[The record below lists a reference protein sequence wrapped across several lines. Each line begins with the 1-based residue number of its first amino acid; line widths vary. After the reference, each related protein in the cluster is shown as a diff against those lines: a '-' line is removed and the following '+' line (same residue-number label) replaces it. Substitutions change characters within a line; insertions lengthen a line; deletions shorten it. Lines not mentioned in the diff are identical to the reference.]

1 MKRVNSLARVVVCG
15 ALLALIA
22 TGCNV
27 EREWVTS
34 RDPSEAEAQEEMQE
48 QAAFFDIEGSPELDR
63 AAREYQD
70 YVDGQSELLVDR
82 TEEFVAAVKAGDV
95 AEAKKLYAPSRVPWE
110 RVEPIAE
117 KFGTLDPE
125 VDAREGDVPHKQW
138 TGFHRIEQALWV
150 ENTTD
155 GQDKYADELMSAV
168 ERLERKVDNVKL
180 QASDPVFG
188 AVELLNEVSATKITG
203 EEERYSHTDLY
214 DIAANVEGAEVAFE
228 FVKPVVKRES
238 RPRGTDRGPL
248 QGPGTGDGTLSLRRR
263 LGQLREGFFISFQS
277 DPHKQFVPL
286 QRRLGQNDR
295 LTEYIQHTGSAVFAC
310 PPGIKRGGYAGE
322 QLLA

>member
-1 MKRVNSLARVVVCG
+1 LRRVKSLARVAVG
-15 ALLALIA
+15 AALLVLIA

-125 VDAREGDVPHKQW
+125 VDAREGDVPDKQW

-150 ENTTD
+150 ENTTE
-155 GQDKYADELMSAV
+155 GQDEYADELMSDV
-168 ERLERKVDNVKL
+168 ERLERKVDDVKL

-214 DIAANVEGAEVAFE
+214 DIAANVEGAKVAFD
-228 FVKPVVKRES
+228 FVKPVVKS
-238 RPRGTDRGPL
+238 
-248 QGPGTGDGTLSLRRR
+248 
-263 LGQLREGFFISFQS
+263 
-277 DPHKQFVPL
+277 
-286 QRRLGQNDR
+286 QNPE
-295 LTEYIQHTGSAVFAC
+295 LVTEIEARFDDVE
-310 PPGIKRGGYAGE
+310 R
-322 QLLA
+322 

>member
-1 MKRVNSLARVVVCG
+1 MLKRANSLARVAFGG
-15 ALLALIA
+15 ALLVFLA
-22 TGCNV
+22 TSCSM

-34 RDPSEAEAQEEMQE
+34 REPSEAEAQEEMQE
-48 QAAFFDIEGSPELDR
+48 QAAFFDIESSPELDR

-70 YVDGQSELLVDR
+70 YVDGQSELLVGR
-82 TEEFVAAVKAGDV
+82 VEEFVAAVKAEDV

-138 TGFHRIEQALWV
+138 TGFHRVEQALWV
-150 ENTTD
+150 ENTTE
-155 GQDKYADELMSAV
+155 GQDEYADELMSDV
-168 ERLERKVDNVKL
+168 QRLERKVDDVKL

-214 DIAANVEGAEVAFE
+214 DIAANVEGAKVAFD
-228 FVKPVVKRES
+228 FVKPVVKRENPELVAEIEA
-238 RPRGTDRGPL
+238 RFEDVERALEPYRR
-248 QGPGTGDGTLSLRRR
+248 GDGWASYEKVD
-263 LGQLREGFFISFQS
+263 EG
-277 DPHKQFVPL
+277 
-286 QRRLGQNDR
+286 QRRELSQKIDALAEPLSRVGR
-295 LTEYIQHTGSAVFAC
+295 VLSGGS
-310 PPGIKRGGYAGE
+310 
-322 QLLA
+322 

>member
-1 MKRVNSLARVVVCG
+1 LKRVNSLARVAVGG

-82 TEEFVAAVKAGDV
+82 TEGFVAAVKAGDV

-125 VDAREGDVPHKQW
+125 VDAREGDVPDKQW

-150 ENTTD
+150 ENTTE
-155 GQDKYADELMSAV
+155 GQDEYADELMSDV

-214 DIAANVEGAEVAFE
+214 DIAANVEGAKVAFD
-228 FVKPVVKRES
+228 FVKPVVKRENPELVTEIEA
-238 RPRGTDRGPL
+238 RFEDVEREIAPYRR
-248 QGPGTGDGTLSLRRR
+248 GDGWVSY
-263 LGQLREGFFISFQS
+263 EMVDES
-277 DPHKQFVPL
+277 
-286 QRRLGQNDR
+286 QRRELSQKIDALAEPLSSVGR
-295 LTEYIQHTGSAVFAC
+295 VLSGGS
-310 PPGIKRGGYAGE
+310 
-322 QLLA
+322 

>member
-1 MKRVNSLARVVVCG
+1 MKRANSLARVAFGG
-15 ALLALIA
+15 ALLVFLA
-22 TGCNV
+22 TSCSV

-82 TEEFVAAVKAGDV
+82 AEEFVAAVKAGDV
-95 AEAKKLYAPSRVPWE
+95 AEAKKLYAASRVPWE

-150 ENTTD
+150 ENTTE
-155 GQDKYADELMSAV
+155 GQDEYADELMSDV
-168 ERLERKVDNVKL
+168 RRLERKVDGVKL

-214 DIAANVEGAEVAFE
+214 DIAANVEGAKVAFD
-228 FVKPVVKRES
+228 FVKPVIKRENPELVAEIEA
-238 RPRGTDRGPL
+238 RFEDVERELEPYRR
-248 QGPGTGDGTLSLRRR
+248 GDGWASYEKVD
-263 LGQLREGFFISFQS
+263 EG
-277 DPHKQFVPL
+277 
-286 QRRLGQNDR
+286 QRRELSQKIDALAEPLSRVGR
-295 LTEYIQHTGSAVFAC
+295 VLSGGS
-310 PPGIKRGGYAGE
+310 
-322 QLLA
+322 

>member
-1 MKRVNSLARVVVCG
+1 LRRVKSFARVAVG
-15 ALLALIA
+15 AALLMLIA

-48 QAAFFDIEGSPELDR
+48 QAAFFDIEGNPELDR
-63 AAREYQD
+63 AARDYQD

-82 TEEFVAAVKAGDV
+82 TEGFVAAVKAGDV

-125 VDAREGDVPHKQW
+125 VDAREGDVPDKQW

-150 ENTTD
+150 ENTTE
-155 GQDKYADELMSAV
+155 GQDEYADELMSDV
-168 ERLERKVDNVKL
+168 ERLERKVDDVKL

-214 DIAANVEGAEVAFE
+214 DIAANVEGAKVAFD
-228 FVKPVVKRES
+228 FVKPVVKSQNPELVTEIEARFEDVEREIEPY
-238 RPRGTDRGPL
+238 RR
-248 QGPGTGDGTLSLRRR
+248 GDGWVSYEKVD
-263 LGQLREGFFISFQS
+263 EG
-277 DPHKQFVPL
+277 
-286 QRRLGQNDR
+286 QRRELSQKIDALAEPLSRVGR
-295 LTEYIQHTGSAVFAC
+295 VLSGGS
-310 PPGIKRGGYAGE
+310 
-322 QLLA
+322 

>member
-1 MKRVNSLARVVVCG
+1 LRRVKSLARVAVG
-15 ALLALIA
+15 AALLVLIA

-82 TEEFVAAVKAGDV
+82 TEEFVAAAVKAGDV

-125 VDAREGDVPHKQW
+125 VDAREGDVPDKQW

-150 ENTTD
+150 ENTTE
-155 GQDKYADELMSAV
+155 GQDEYADELMSDV
-168 ERLERKVDNVKL
+168 ERLERKVDDVKL

-214 DIAANVEGAEVAFE
+214 DIAANVEGAKVAFD
-228 FVKPVVKRES
+228 FVKPVVKSQNPELVTEIEARFEDVEREIEPY
-238 RPRGTDRGPL
+238 RR
-248 QGPGTGDGTLSLRRR
+248 GDGWVSYEKVDEKERRELSQKIDALA
-263 LGQLREGFFISFQS
+263 E
-277 DPHKQFVPL
+277 PL
-286 QRRLGQNDR
+286 SRVGRVLSG
-295 LTEYIQHTGSAVFAC
+295 GS
-310 PPGIKRGGYAGE
+310 
-322 QLLA
+322 

>member
-1 MKRVNSLARVVVCG
+1 MKRANSLARVAFGG
-15 ALLALIA
+15 ALLVFLA
-22 TGCNV
+22 TSCSM

-34 RDPSEAEAQEEMQE
+34 REPSDAEAQEEMQE
-48 QAAFFDIEGSPELDR
+48 QAAFFDIESSPELDR

-82 TEEFVAAVKAGDV
+82 TEEFVAAVKAEDV

-138 TGFHRIEQALWV
+138 TGFHRVEQALWV
-150 ENTTD
+150 ENTTE
-155 GQDKYADELMSAV
+155 GQDEYADELMSDV
-168 ERLERKVDNVKL
+168 QRLERKVDDVKL

-214 DIAANVEGAEVAFE
+214 DIAANLEGAKVAFD
-228 FVKPVVKRES
+228 FVKPVVKRENPELVAEIEA
-238 RPRGTDRGPL
+238 RFEDVERELEPYRR
-248 QGPGTGDGTLSLRRR
+248 GDGWASYEKVD
-263 LGQLREGFFISFQS
+263 EG
-277 DPHKQFVPL
+277 
-286 QRRLGQNDR
+286 QRRELSQKIDALAEPLSRVGR
-295 LTEYIQHTGSAVFAC
+295 VLSGGS
-310 PPGIKRGGYAGE
+310 
-322 QLLA
+322 

>member
-1 MKRVNSLARVVVCG
+1 LRRVKSLARVAAG
-15 ALLALIA
+15 AALLMLIA

-82 TEEFVAAVKAGDV
+82 TEKFVAAVKAGDV
-95 AEAKKLYAPSRVPWE
+95 AEAKRLYAPSRVPWE
-110 RVEPIAE
+110 RIEPIAE
-117 KFGTLDPE
+117 KFGTIDPE
-125 VDAREGDVPHKQW
+125 VDAREGDVPDKQW

-150 ENTTD
+150 ENTTE
-155 GQDKYADELMSAV
+155 GQDEYADELMSDV
-168 ERLERKVDNVKL
+168 ERLERKVDDVKL

-214 DIAANVEGAEVAFE
+214 DIAANVEGAKVAFD
-228 FVKPVVKRES
+228 FVKPVVKRENPELVAEIEA
-238 RPRGTDRGPL
+238 RFEDVEREIEPYRR
-248 QGPGTGDGTLSLRRR
+248 GDGWVSYDKVDDKERRELSQKIDALAEPLSRVGRV
-263 LGQLREGFFISFQS
+263 LGG
-277 DPHKQFVPL
+277 
-286 QRRLGQNDR
+286 
-295 LTEYIQHTGSAVFAC
+295 GS
-310 PPGIKRGGYAGE
+310 
-322 QLLA
+322 

>member
-1 MKRVNSLARVVVCG
+1 VEPRGRLRRYALKRANSLARVALGG
-15 ALLALIA
+15 ALLVLLA
-22 TGCNV
+22 TSCSV

-95 AEAKKLYAPSRVPWE
+95 AEARKLYAPSRVPWE

-150 ENTTD
+150 ENTTE
-155 GQDKYADELMSAV
+155 GQDEYADELMSDV
-168 ERLERKVDNVKL
+168 QRLERKVDDVKL

-214 DIAANVEGAEVAFE
+214 DIAANVEGAKVAFD
-228 FVKPVVKRES
+228 FVKPVVKRENPELVAEIET
-238 RPRGTDRGPL
+238 RFEDVERELEPYRR
-248 QGPGTGDGTLSLRRR
+248 GDGWVSYEKVD
-263 LGQLREGFFISFQS
+263 EG
-277 DPHKQFVPL
+277 
-286 QRRLGQNDR
+286 QRRELSQKIDALAEPLSRVGR
-295 LTEYIQHTGSAVFAC
+295 VLSGGS
-310 PPGIKRGGYAGE
+310 
-322 QLLA
+322 

>member
-1 MKRVNSLARVVVCG
+1 LRRVKSLTRVAVG
-15 ALLALIA
+15 AALLMLIA

-82 TEEFVAAVKAGDV
+82 TEKFVAAVKAGDV
-95 AEAKKLYAPSRVPWE
+95 AEAKRLYAPSRVPWE
-110 RVEPIAE
+110 RIEPIAE
-117 KFGTLDPE
+117 KFGTIDPE
-125 VDAREGDVPHKQW
+125 VDAREGDVPDKQW

-150 ENTTD
+150 ENTTE
-155 GQDKYADELMSAV
+155 GQDEYADELMSDV
-168 ERLERKVDNVKL
+168 ERLERKVDDVKL

-214 DIAANVEGAEVAFE
+214 DIAANVEGAKVAFD
-228 FVKPVVKRES
+228 FVKPVVKRENPELVAEIEA
-238 RPRGTDRGPL
+238 RFEDVEREIEPYRR
-248 QGPGTGDGTLSLRRR
+248 GDGWVSYDKVDDKERRELSQKIDALAEPLSRVGRV
-263 LGQLREGFFISFQS
+263 LGG
-277 DPHKQFVPL
+277 
-286 QRRLGQNDR
+286 
-295 LTEYIQHTGSAVFAC
+295 GS
-310 PPGIKRGGYAGE
+310 
-322 QLLA
+322 

>member
-1 MKRVNSLARVVVCG
+1 MKRVNSLARVAVGG
-15 ALLALIA
+15 ALLVLIA

-70 YVDGQSELLVDR
+70 YVDGQSELLVER
-82 TEEFVAAVKAGDV
+82 TEEFVAAVKAGNV
-95 AEAKKLYAPSRVPWE
+95 AEAKKLYARSRVPWE
-110 RVEPIAE
+110 RIEPIAE

-125 VDAREGDVPHKQW
+125 VDAREGDVPDKQW

-150 ENTTD
+150 ENTTE
-155 GQDKYADELMSAV
+155 GQDKYADELMSDV
-168 ERLERKVDNVKL
+168 ERLERKVDDVKL

-214 DIAANVEGAEVAFE
+214 DIAANVEGAKVAFD
-228 FVKPVVKRES
+228 FVKPVVKRENPELVAEIEA
-238 RPRGTDRGPL
+238 RFEDVDQEIQPYRR
-248 QGPGTGDGTLSLRRR
+248 GDGWASYEKVDENERRELSQKIDALA
-263 LGQLREGFFISFQS
+263 E
-277 DPHKQFVPL
+277 PL
-286 QRRLGQNDR
+286 SRVGRVLSG
-295 LTEYIQHTGSAVFAC
+295 GS
-310 PPGIKRGGYAGE
+310 
-322 QLLA
+322 

>member
-1 MKRVNSLARVVVCG
+1 LRRVKSLARVAVG
-15 ALLALIA
+15 AALLVLIA

-125 VDAREGDVPHKQW
+125 MDAREGDVPDKQW

-150 ENTTD
+150 ENTTE
-155 GQDKYADELMSAV
+155 GQDEYADELMSDV
-168 ERLERKVDNVKL
+168 ERLERKVDDVKL

-214 DIAANVEGAEVAFE
+214 DIAANVEGAKVAFD
-228 FVKPVVKRES
+228 FVKPVVKSQNPELVTEIEARFEDVEREIEPY
-238 RPRGTDRGPL
+238 RR
-248 QGPGTGDGTLSLRRR
+248 GDGWVSYEKVDEKERRELSQKIDALA
-263 LGQLREGFFISFQS
+263 E
-277 DPHKQFVPL
+277 PL
-286 QRRLGQNDR
+286 SRVGRVLSG
-295 LTEYIQHTGSAVFAC
+295 GS
-310 PPGIKRGGYAGE
+310 
-322 QLLA
+322 

>member
-1 MKRVNSLARVVVCG
+1 MRRVTTLMKVAVGAAML
-15 ALLALIA
+15 ALLAP
-22 TGCNV
+22 GCNV

-48 QAAFFDIEGSPELDR
+48 QAAFYDIEGSPELDA
-63 AAREYQD
+63 AARNYQE

-95 AEAKKLYAPSRVPWE
+95 DEAKRLYARSRVPWE
-110 RVEPIAE
+110 RIEPVAE

-125 VDAREGDVPHKQW
+125 VDAREGDVPARQW

-150 ENTTD
+150 EGTTE
-155 GQDKYADELMSAV
+155 GQDEYADELMSDV
-168 ERLERKVDNVKL
+168 ERLERKVDGVEL

-214 DIAANVEGAEVAFE
+214 DIAANVEGAKVAFD
-228 FVKPVVKRES
+228 FVRPVVKRES
-238 RPRGTDRGPL
+238 PELVAEIEARFEAVEREIRPYRR
-248 QGPGTGDGTLSLRRR
+248 GDGWV
-263 LGQLREGFFISFQS
+263 GYEKVDEG
-277 DPHKQFVPL
+277 
-286 QRRLGQNDR
+286 QRRELSQKIDALAEPLSRVGR
-295 LTEYIQHTGSAVFAC
+295 VLSGGS
-310 PPGIKRGGYAGE
+310 
-322 QLLA
+322 

>member
-1 MKRVNSLARVVVCG
+1 LKRVNSLARVAVGG
-15 ALLALIA
+15 ALLVLIV

-27 EREWVTS
+27 DREWVTS

-70 YVDGQSELLVDR
+70 YVDGQSEMLVDR
-82 TEEFVAAVKAGDV
+82 TEDFVAAVKAGEV

-125 VDAREGDVPHKQW
+125 VDAREGDVPDKQW

-150 ENTTD
+150 ENTTE
-155 GQDKYADELMSAV
+155 GQDAYADELMSDV

-214 DIAANVEGAEVAFE
+214 DIAANVEGAKVAFD
-228 FVKPVVKRES
+228 FVKPVVKRENPELVAEIEA
-238 RPRGTDRGPL
+238 RFEDVEQEIEPYRR
-248 QGPGTGDGTLSLRRR
+248 GDGWVSYEKVD
-263 LGQLREGFFISFQS
+263 EG
-277 DPHKQFVPL
+277 
-286 QRRLGQNDR
+286 QRRELSQKIDALAEPLSRVGR
-295 LTEYIQHTGSAVFAC
+295 VLSGGS
-310 PPGIKRGGYAGE
+310 
-322 QLLA
+322 

>member
-1 MKRVNSLARVVVCG
+1 LRRVKSLARVAVG
-15 ALLALIA
+15 AALLVLIA

-125 VDAREGDVPHKQW
+125 VDAREGDVPDKQW

-150 ENTTD
+150 ENTTE
-155 GQDKYADELMSAV
+155 GQDEYADELMSDV
-168 ERLERKVDNVKL
+168 ERLERKVDDVKL

-214 DIAANVEGAEVAFE
+214 DIAANVEGAKVAFD
-228 FVKPVVKRES
+228 FVKPVVKRENPELVAEIEARFEDVEREIEPYRRGEGWVSYEKVDEKERRELSQKIDALAEPLS
-238 RPRGTDRGPL
+238 RVGRV
-248 QGPGTGDGTLSLRRR
+248 LS
-263 LGQLREGFFISFQS
+263 G
-277 DPHKQFVPL
+277 
-286 QRRLGQNDR
+286 
-295 LTEYIQHTGSAVFAC
+295 GS
-310 PPGIKRGGYAGE
+310 
-322 QLLA
+322 